1 MLNETDTTCNVDS
14 GHLPEE
20 SFEKNRKR
28 VEILSYVAISLL
40 ILSVILILFDLK
52 FPAGILV
59 IIVASAGLYLA
70 KNVMALLNSIKNLL
84 DDVSSAN
91 KSKDNVITDFS
102 HKIREPLNNLVI
114 ITDMLMESDL
124 GQKEKELLE
133 TFVASTK
140 NMMTSV
146 NELTMQSA
154 QSLSFESR
162 KHIRFNL
169 LSSIQNTIELYNL
182 KDEAGIDITLN
193 RKEYDDFDCSGDP
206 IIIKQILLDIFNNIE
221 NQIPEKPV
229 KVTIDVKKVRETGS
243 EFFVGIRIRTDRNI
257 ALINEKELH
266 HSLTARLITNRRG
279 LFSQELGNDYSVLNI
294 SLPFTKTVT
303 DQRMKIITPE
313 TIEAG
318 KKEKEFRELKDVN
331 ILLVEDNLINQKIT
345 MLTLKPLVNS
355 IDTASNGIEALNK
368 IGLFKY
374 DIILMDIQM
383 PVMSG
388 LIAAERIRALE
399 ANTDSHIPIIAIT
412 ANAML
417 GDKEKCISAGID
429 DYISKP
435 FQPSLLIEKIRKY
448 I

>member
-1 MLNETDTTCNVDS
+1 MPKEKGINVNVDT
-14 GHLPEE
+14 GHPPEE
-20 SFEKNRKR
+20 FYENHKKR
-28 VEILSYVAISLL
+28 IETFFYIAISLL
-40 ILSVILILFDLK
+40 IVAIIMIMFNLK
-52 FPAGILV
+52 LPAGLL
-59 IIVASAGLYLA
+59 IIITAIIGLYLT
-70 KNVMALLNSIKNLL
+70 KQVTKLLYSIKNLIK
-84 DDVSSAN
+84 DVSLAN
-91 KSKDNVITDFS
+91 ERKDNVITDFS

-124 GQKEKELLE
+124 EQKEKDLLE

-140 NMMTSV
+140 NMVTSV

-154 QSLSFESR
+154 RSLSFEAR

-169 LSSIQNTIELYNL
+169 LTTIQNTIELYNL
-182 KDEAGIDITLN
+182 KDRSNIDFTLN
-193 RKEYDDFDCSGDP
+193 RKEYFDFDCSGDP
-206 IIIKQILLDIFNNIE
+206 IILKQILLDIFNNIE
-221 NQIPEKPV
+221 NQDSGKPV
-229 KVTIDVKKVRETGS
+229 KVTIDIKKIKETGS
-243 EFFVGIRIRTDRNI
+243 EVFVGLRIRTDNNI
-257 ALINEKELH
+257 ALINEKELQQ
-266 HSLTARLITNRRG
+266 SLAARLITNRRG
-279 LFSQELGNDYSVLNI
+279 LFSQELGPDYSVLNI
-294 SLPFTKTVT
+294 SLPFTIAVT
-303 DQRMKIITPE
+303 MHRLRVVPADVSE
-313 TIEAG
+313 VE
-318 KKEKEFRELKDVN
+318 KKEKIFRELKDVN

-345 MLTLKPLVNS
+345 MLTLKPLVNN
-355 IDTASNGIEALNK
+355 IETASNGMEALEKVSAFN
-368 IGLFKY
+368 Y

-435 FQPSLLIEKIRKY
+435 FQPSVLIEKIRKY